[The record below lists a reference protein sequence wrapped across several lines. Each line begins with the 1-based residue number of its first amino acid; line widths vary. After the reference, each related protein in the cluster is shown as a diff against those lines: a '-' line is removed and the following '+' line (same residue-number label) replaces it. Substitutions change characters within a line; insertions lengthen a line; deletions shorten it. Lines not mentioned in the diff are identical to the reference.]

1 VAISDDDIERVRG
14 AQPISSVIG
23 NYVALKRAGRN
34 FLGLC
39 PFHGEKTPSFNVRDE
54 TGRYKCFGC
63 GASGDVFKFVQEVER
78 LDFVGAIEH
87 LAAKSGITIT
97 YTTGGPSRDRQRN
110 KQLFELMQ
118 QAVEWYHQRLLT
130 SPDAKDARE
139 YLRTRGLSGDIARQ
153 FKLGWAPD
161 AWDALATDLSA
172 DAEMLRDCGL
182 AFTNSRGR
190 LQDSFRARVM
200 FPIFKDSG
208 EAVAFGGRVLPGSK
222 DPAKYKNSSESKIYT
237 KSKTLYGLNWAKADV
252 VKADQIVVCEGYT
265 DVIGF
270 HRVGFTRVVATC
282 GTALTED
289 HVRLMKRFA
298 NNVVLA
304 FDADAAGQ
312 GAAERFYEWE
322 RKIDV
327 RVNVAR
333 LKGGKDPGDLADS
346 DPQGLL
352 SSVENAEP
360 FMAFRVRR
368 VLDGAKIATPEDKAR
383 VAERAIAIIN
393 EHPNV
398 IVRRDYAT
406 QVAEQLWGND
416 KKQIDDIVQKVDRK
430 FEASRSRNEAQSMAQ
445 ASNKENAEFVILA
458 LMIARFDEVTGIVAE
473 EVFGDDTH
481 RRVFRAL
488 MAHRGN
494 HKQAEA
500 DLDPD
505 ALELLSRVEVFDVP
519 TDADPRKEGIN
530 LLRAA
535 VRRELARRVSDTSSA
550 VITRDR
556 EIKQK
561 VEQLSGRDVADSLI
575 SDLLAWLYDVTS
587 VIEA

>member
-1 VAISDDDIERVRG
+1 MAISEDDVERVRA
-14 AQPISSVIG
+14 AQPISSVIS
-23 NYVALKRAGRN
+23 NYVGLKRAGRN

-87 LAAKSGITIT
+87 LAAKAGITIT

-110 KQLFELMQ
+110 KQLFELMER
-118 QAVEWYHQRLLT
+118 AVEWYHQRLLT
-130 SPDAKDARE
+130 AADAKDARE
-139 YLRTRGLSGDIARQ
+139 YLRQRGLSGDIARQ
-153 FKLGWAPD
+153 FRLGWAPD
-161 AWDALATDLSA
+161 AWDALATELGAPADMLS
-172 DAEMLRDCGL
+172 DCGL

-208 EAVAFGGRVLPGSK
+208 EAVAFGGRILPNST
-222 DPAKYKNSSESKIYT
+222 DPAKYKNSAESKIYT
-237 KSKTLYGLNWAKADV
+237 KSKTLYGLNWAKSDV

-270 HRVGFTRVVATC
+270 HRAGFSRAVATC

-333 LKGGKDPGDLADS
+333 LKGGKDPGELADS

-352 SSVENAEP
+352 DSIENAEP

-368 VLDGAKIATPEDKAR
+368 VLDGARIGTTEDKVR
-383 VAERAIAIIN
+383 VAERAVAIIN

-398 IVRRDYAT
+398 MVRRDYAT

-416 KKQIDDIVQKVDRK
+416 KKQVDDIVQKVDRK
-430 FEASRSRNEAQSMAQ
+430 FEASRARNEVSGVTTTA
-445 ASNKENAEFVILA
+445 NRENAEFVILA
-458 LMIARFDEVTGIVAE
+458 LMLAKFDDVTGVVVE
-473 EVFGDDTH
+473 EVFANDAH

-488 MAHRGN
+488 LAHRGD
-494 HKQAEA
+494 HEKAEA
-500 DLDPD
+500 DLDPE
-505 ALELLSRVEVFDVP
+505 ALELLSQVEVFDVSP
-519 TDADPRKEGIN
+519 QADPRKEGIN

-535 VRRELARRVSDTSSA
+535 VRRELARRVADTSPD

-556 EIKQK
+556 GIKQK
-561 VEQLSGRDVADSLI
+561 VEQLSGRDVADSVVA
-575 SDLLAWLYDVTS
+575 DLLAWLYDVTS
-587 VIEA
+587 AIEA

>member
-1 VAISDDDIERVRG
+1 MAIADDDVERVRM
-14 AQPISSVIG
+14 AQPISAVIS

-63 GASGDVFKFVQEVER
+63 GASGDVFKFVQEAER
-78 LDFVGAIEH
+78 MDFVGAIEH
-87 LAAKSGITIT
+87 LAAKAGITLT
-97 YTTGGPSRDRQRN
+97 YTTGGPSPDRQRN
-110 KQLFELMQ
+110 KKLLEIME

-130 SPDAKDARE
+130 APDAKEARE
-139 YLRTRGLSGDIARQ
+139 YLRTRGLSGDVARQ
-153 FKLGWAPD
+153 FRLGWAPD
-161 AWDALATDLSA
+161 AWDALGSDLGVGV
-172 DAEMLRDCGL
+172 ELLRDCGL

-208 EAVAFGGRVLPGSK
+208 EAVAFGGRVLPGST
-222 DPAKYKNSSESKIYT
+222 DPAKYKNSAESKIYA
-237 KSKTLYGLNWAKADV
+237 KSKTLYGLNWAKSDV

-270 HRVGFTRVVATC
+270 HRIGFTRAVATC

-322 RKIDV
+322 RKIDIHV
-327 RVNVAR
+327 KVAR
-333 LKGGKDPGDLADS
+333 LSGGKDPGDLADS

-352 SSVENAEP
+352 AAVEQPEA

-368 VLDGAKIATPEDKAR
+368 VVDGASLATPEDKRR
-383 VAERAIAIIN
+383 VMDRALLIIN
-393 EHPNV
+393 EHPDV
-398 IVRRDYAT
+398 LIRRDYAM
-406 QVAEQLWGND
+406 QLAIQLGYSE
-416 KKQIDDIVQKVDRK
+416 KQDIDDIVQKVDRQLQAK
-430 FEASRSRNEAQSMAQ
+430 RARNDGQSA
-445 ASNKENAEFVILA
+445 APLANRENGEFVILA
-458 LMIARFDEVTGIVAE
+458 LMIHKLDEVSGIVSE
-473 EVFGDDTH
+473 EVFADDTH
-481 RRVFRAL
+481 RRVFKAL
-488 MAHRGN
+488 LAHRA
-494 HKQAEA
+494 KPELAEV

-505 ALELLSRVEVFDVP
+505 AKELLSRVLVFDAAL
-519 TDADPRKEGIN
+519 DADPRVEGLN

-535 VRRELARRVSDTSSA
+535 VRRELKRRVSNTTVE

-556 EIKQK
+556 IIKQK
-561 VEQLSGRDVADSLI
+561 MDTLSGRDVRDSDVT
-575 SDLLAWLYDVTS
+575 DLLMWLYDVCST
-587 VIEA
+587 VEA

>member
-1 VAISDDDIERVRG
+1 MAISEDDVERVRA
-14 AQPISSVIG
+14 AQPISSVIS
-23 NYVALKRAGRN
+23 NYVGLKRAGRN

-87 LAAKSGITIT
+87 LAAKTGITIT

-110 KQLFELMQ
+110 KQLFELMER
-118 QAVEWYHQRLLT
+118 AVEWYHQRLLT
-130 SPDAKDARE
+130 AADAKDARE
-139 YLRTRGLSGDIARQ
+139 YLRQRGLSGDIARQ
-153 FKLGWAPD
+153 FRLGWAPD
-161 AWDALATDLSA
+161 AWDALATELGATADMLS
-172 DAEMLRDCGL
+172 DCGL

-208 EAVAFGGRVLPGSK
+208 EAVAFGGRILPNSS
-222 DPAKYKNSSESKIYT
+222 DPAKYKNSAESKIYT
-237 KSKTLYGLNWAKADV
+237 KSKTLYGLNWAKSDV

-270 HRVGFTRVVATC
+270 HRAGFSRAVATC

-333 LKGGKDPGDLADS
+333 LKGGKDPGELADS

-352 SSVENAEP
+352 DSIENAEP

-368 VLDGAKIATPEDKAR
+368 VLDGARIGTTEDKVR
-383 VAERAIAIIN
+383 VAERAVAIIN

-398 IVRRDYAT
+398 MVRRDYAT

-416 KKQIDDIVQKVDRK
+416 KKQVDDIVQKVDRK
-430 FEASRSRNEAQSMAQ
+430 FEASRARNEVSGVTTTA
-445 ASNKENAEFVILA
+445 NRENAEFVILA
-458 LMIARFDEVTGIVAE
+458 LMLAKFDDVTGVVVE
-473 EVFGDDTH
+473 EVFANDAH

-488 MAHRGN
+488 LAHRGD
-494 HKQAEA
+494 HEKAEA
-500 DLDPD
+500 DLDPE
-505 ALELLSRVEVFDVP
+505 ALELLSQVEVFDVSP
-519 TDADPRKEGIN
+519 QADPRKEGIN

-535 VRRELARRVSDTSSA
+535 VRRELARRVADTSPD

-556 EIKQK
+556 GIKQK
-561 VEQLSGRDVADSLI
+561 VEQLSGRDVADSVVA
-575 SDLLAWLYDVTS
+575 DLLAWLYDVTS
-587 VIEA
+587 AIEA

>member
-1 VAISDDDIERVRG
+1 
-14 AQPISSVIG
+14 
-23 NYVALKRAGRN
+23 
-34 FLGLC
+34 
-39 PFHGEKTPSFNVRDE
+39 
-54 TGRYKCFGC
+54 
-63 GASGDVFKFVQEVER
+63 
-78 LDFVGAIEH
+78 
-87 LAAKSGITIT
+87 
-97 YTTGGPSRDRQRN
+97 
-110 KQLFELMQ
+110 
-118 QAVEWYHQRLLT
+118 
-130 SPDAKDARE
+130 
-139 YLRTRGLSGDIARQ
+139 
-153 FKLGWAPD
+153 
-161 AWDALATDLSA
+161 
-172 DAEMLRDCGL
+172 
-182 AFTNSRGR
+182 
-190 LQDSFRARVM
+190 VM

-208 EAVAFGGRVLPGSK
+208 EAVAFGGRILPGSK

-270 HRVGFTRVVATC
+270 HRVGFTRAVATC

-298 NNVVLA
+298 NNVILA

-346 DPQGLL
+346 DPEGLL

-368 VLDGAKIATPEDKAR
+368 VLDGARISTPEDKAR

-416 KKQIDDIVQKVDRK
+416 KKQIDDVVQKVDRK
-430 FEASRSRNEAQSMAQ
+430 FEAARSRNEAQATTQ
-445 ASNKENAEFVILA
+445 NSNKENAEFVILA
-458 LMIARFDEVTGIVAE
+458 LMIARFEEVTGIVAQ
-473 EVFGDDTH
+473 EVFADDTH

-488 MAHRGN
+488 MAHHGD
-494 HKQAEA
+494 HKRAEA

-519 TDADPRKEGIN
+519 VDADPRKEGIN

-550 VITRDR
+550 VITLDR
-556 EIKQK
+556 GVKQK
-561 VEQLSGRDVADSLI
+561 VEQLSGRDVADSVI
-575 SDLLAWLYDVTS
+575 ADLLAWLYDVTS

>member
-1 VAISDDDIERVRG
+1 MAISDDDIERVRT
-14 AQPISSVIG
+14 AQPISAVIG

-97 YTTGGPSRDRQRN
+97 YTAGGPSKDRQRN
-110 KQLFELMQ
+110 KRLFELME
-118 QAVEWYHQRLLT
+118 QAVEWYHQRLL
-130 SPDAKDARE
+130 SAPDAKDARE

-161 AWDALATDLSA
+161 AWDALSVELGA

-208 EAVAFGGRVLPGSK
+208 EAVAFGGRILPGSK

-270 HRVGFTRVVATC
+270 HRVGFTRAVATC

-322 RKIDV
+322 RKIDI

-352 SSVENAEP
+352 NSVENAEP

-368 VLDGAKIATPEDKAR
+368 VLDGARINTPEDKAR

-416 KKQIDDIVQKVDRK
+416 KKQIDDVVQKVDRK
-430 FEASRSRNEAQSMAQ
+430 FGATRSRNEAQAMAP
-445 ASNKENAEFVILA
+445 SGNKENAEFVILA
-458 LMIARFDEVTGIVAE
+458 LMIARCDDVTGIVAE
-473 EVFGDDTH
+473 EVFSDDTH

-488 MAHRGN
+488 LSHRGN

-500 DLDPD
+500 DLDPE

-519 TDADPRKEGIN
+519 ADANARKEGIN

-535 VRRELARRVSDTSSA
+535 VRRELARRVTDTSSA

-556 EIKQK
+556 EIKRM
-561 VEQLSGRDVADSLI
+561 VEQLTARDVADSVI
-575 SDLLAWLYDVTS
+575 ADLLAWLYDVTS
-587 VIEA
+587 ANEA